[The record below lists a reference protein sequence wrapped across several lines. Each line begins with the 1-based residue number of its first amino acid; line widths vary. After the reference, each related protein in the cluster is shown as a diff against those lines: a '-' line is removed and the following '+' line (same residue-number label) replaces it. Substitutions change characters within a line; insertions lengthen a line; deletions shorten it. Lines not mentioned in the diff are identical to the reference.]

1 VKRKR
6 LPHYH
11 LEGQGVCLCVRATTG
26 LQKKHVEQKAPGQP
40 GDMRAQGPRARPG
53 GSQQTL
59 LRVQPTRGDLH
70 RHHRGL
76 LRLHVM
82 LWNAVSGNVQ
92 LHAIMSRISLV
103 AFTKL
108 CSYNAAR
115 VWLCL
120 HSRYSVFTTTLSFSG
135 VSDSLARVTFHF
147 VMISG
152 LALI

>member
-1 VKRKR
+1 M
-6 LPHYH
+6 
-11 LEGQGVCLCVRATTG
+11 RATTG

-76 LRLHVM
+76 LRVHLM
-82 LWNAVSGNVQ
+82 LWNAVSENMQ

-108 CSYNAAR
+108 CSYKCSASL
-115 VWLCL
+115 V
-120 HSRYSVFTTTLSFSG
+120 VFTFEIFGIYYYFVVFRRVPDSF
-135 VSDSLARVTFHF
+135 ACVTYHF